1 MPKTVL
7 IADDSPA
14 FRKLE
19 GDYLAKRGLALLY
32 AEDGL
37 QAAKI
42 ALESQPDV
50 ILLDIQMPVMDG
62 VQVLALLKSQ
72 PTTKNI
78 PVVVITTL
86 GQDNVGI
93 LKRAGAAEVLSKP
106 VRATEIWNAIEP
118 FVVEGWRPRS

>member
-14 FRKLE
+14 FRQLE
-19 GDYLAKRGLALLY
+19 GEYLTKRGLALLY

-42 ALESQPDV
+42 ALEARPDL

-62 VQVLALLKSQ
+62 VQALALLKSQ
-72 PTTKNI
+72 PTTKDI
-78 PVVVITTL
+78 PVIVITTL
-86 GQDNVGI
+86 GHPNVTI
-93 LKRAGAAEVLSKP
+93 LKRAGAADVLCKP
-106 VRATEIWNAIEP
+106 VRATELWNAIEP
-118 FVVEGWRPRS
+118 FVTEGWRPRS

>member
-7 IADDSPA
+7 IADDSA
-14 FRKLE
+14 VFRKME
-19 GDYLAKRGLALLY
+19 GEYLQKRGLALLY

-37 QAAKI
+37 QAAKM

-50 ILLDIQMPVMDG
+50 ILLDIQMPMMDG

-78 PVVVITTL
+78 PVIVITTL
-86 GQDNVGI
+86 GHENIAI
-93 LKRAGAAEVLSKP
+93 LKRSGAAEVLRKP

-118 FVVEGWRPRS
+118 FVVDGWRPRS